1 MHAQQCSRLLAA
13 DLDSLSGVTF
23 HAAGSSAT
31 GEKPYGV
38 VRFSDFTENITL
50 LGNYD
55 GTVTVTLRTIPEDTT
70 QEEVDAWT
78 DQIVSRLASK
88 DSLSIALSGAYSA
101 AECWNVQAQ
110 ISSIADGVRETV
122 VQVSTSLV
130 QLA

>member
-1 MHAQQCSRLLAA
+1 MNEQQCSRLVAA
-13 DLDSLSGVTF
+13 DLDSVFGVTF

>member
-1 MHAQQCSRLLAA
+1 MNEQQCSRLLAA
-13 DLDSLSGVTF
+13 DLDSLFGVTC

-78 DQIVSRLASK
+78 DQIVSRLANK

>member
-1 MHAQQCSRLLAA
+1 MNEQQCSRLLAA
-13 DLDSLSGVTF
+13 DLDSLFGVTF

-78 DQIVSRLASK
+78 DQIVSRLANK

-110 ISSIADGVRETV
+110 ISSIADGIRETV

>member
-1 MHAQQCSRLLAA
+1 MNEQQCSRLLAA
-13 DLDSLSGVTF
+13 DLDSLFGVTF
-23 HAAGSSAT
+23 HTAGSSAI
-31 GEKPYGV
+31 GENPYGV

-70 QEEVDAWT
+70 QEEVDALT

-110 ISSIADGVRETV
+110 ISSIADGIRETV

>member
-1 MHAQQCSRLLAA
+1 MNEQQCSRLLAA
-13 DLDSLSGVTF
+13 DLDSLFGVTF

-78 DQIVSRLASK
+78 DQIVSRLANK

-110 ISSIADGVRETV
+110 ISSIADGIRETV
-122 VQVSTSLV
+122 VQGSPSLV